1 MSPVSGETLMAP
13 AGSRA
18 FYSAPIELAGNGVL
32 ESRPPPAQEHLGQM
46 STTSTT
52 AITSGAASALSAA
65 KSSAEIQIVVFELGS
80 ERYGLDIAS
89 VYEIIRHQPI
99 TAVPQAP
106 TYVKGVINLRGRII
120 PVVDLRD
127 RFEMAQGE
135 LTKASRIVVA
145 EASGTRVGLVV
156 DGVSEVLMVPTD
168 AIEPTPDVA
177 AGVDASYQKGI
188 AKLGERL
195 IILLELDGLFGADGA
210 GYSST
215 AAA

>member
-1 MSPVSGETLMAP
+1 
-13 AGSRA
+13 
-18 FYSAPIELAGNGVL
+18 
-32 ESRPPPAQEHLGQM
+32 M
-46 STTSTT
+46 STATIETT
-52 AITSGAASALSAA
+52 ETAGTTRRLS
-65 KSSAEIQIVVFELGS
+65 SSEIQIVVFELGD

-106 TYVKGVINLRGRII
+106 AFVEGVINLRGRII

-127 RFEMAQGE
+127 RFGMASGE

-145 EASGTRVGLVV
+145 EAAGTRVGLVV

-168 AIEPTPDVA
+168 SIEPTPQVA
-177 AGVDASYQKGI
+177 ANADHEYLRGI

-195 IILLELDGLFGADGA
+195 IILLELNGLFGAEE
-210 GYSST
+210 SSALAT
-215 AAA
+215 AAKA